1 MPGVS
6 TVKRLPPEVRDEVH
20 RLLES
25 GQTLDA
31 IVAHLRSLCSAVG
44 VEAVSRSALGRY
56 KQHFDRIVERVR
68 RSREIADALVRNF
81 GQEDEHKTARANIE
95 MMHAIVSDMLM
106 QMGDPDDPEGG
117 EAGGL
122 QLDARQAHDLAKA
135 LDHLAK
141 ARKADQDAIV
151 RAREEGA
158 RAEAKAAS
166 ERMEASAKRAGVSD
180 DVIRTIR
187 RDVLRMAE

>member
-1 MPGVS
+1 MSGVS
-6 TVKRLPPEVRDEVH
+6 TVKRLPPEIRDEVH

-25 GQTLDA
+25 GRTLDA
-31 IVAHLRSLCSAVG
+31 IVAHLRGMG

-56 KQHFDRIVERVR
+56 KKSFDQIMEKVR

-81 GQEDEHKTARANIE
+81 GQEDEHKSARANIE

-106 QMGDPDDPEGG
+106 QIGDPDDAQE
-117 EAGGL
+117 GGL

-141 ARKADQDAIV
+141 ARKADQEAIV

-187 RDVLRMAE
+187 RDVLRMSE

>member
-6 TVKRLPPEVRDEVH
+6 TVKRLPPEIRDEVH

-31 IVAHLRSLCSAVG
+31 IVAHLRAVG

-56 KQHFDRIVERVR
+56 KQNFDRIMEKVR
-68 RSREIADALVRNF
+68 RSRDIADALVRNF
-81 GQEDEHKTARANIE
+81 GQEDEHKSARANIE

-106 QMGDPDDPEGG
+106 QIGDPDDPDGGGEGG
-117 EAGGL
+117 GGL

-180 DVIRTIR
+180 EVIRTIR
-187 RDVLRMAE
+187 RDVLRMVE